1 MCARRERE
9 KKGEG
14 EGEREGGR
22 KTDSMKP
29 VVYLHT
35 VGSRPHQVKVYPYTV
50 MPNNHVFVNKT
61 LYIHNRCCS

>member
-1 MCARRERE
+1 MKEPFKFDVGTLERESVCARRERE
-9 KKGEG
+9 KKG

-35 VGSRPHQVKVYPYTV
+35 VGSRPHQVKVYPYLAVVTV
-50 MPNNHVFVNKT
+50 
-61 LYIHNRCCS
+61 